1 MFERSAGESRLL
13 EKSKTEETLELSISK
28 ASMSTFMNFDI
39 QNPYPKT
46 QKCFFPLIFHLKKFF
61 FFIFPKWELEKD
73 SCAGSSAQIPA
84 LGDNWDWPLPWAD
97 KHFSITY
104 KSLRQQTLAELYI
117 QRFGDLYWGQSNPE
131 LEFQEYHCGGTC
143 SP

>member
-46 QKCFFPLIFHLKKFF
+46 QKCFFPLIFHLKKIFF
-61 FFIFPKWELEKD
+61 LFFQNENWKKAAVQGLLPRSQPWGIIGIGHSPGQTSIFP
-73 SCAGSSAQIPA
+73 
-84 LGDNWDWPLPWAD
+84 
-97 KHFSITY
+97 
-104 KSLRQQTLAELYI
+104 
-117 QRFGDLYWGQSNPE
+117 
-131 LEFQEYHCGGTC
+131 
-143 SP
+143 SPINL

>member
-46 QKCFFPLIFHLKKFF
+46 QKCFFPLIFHLKKIFF
-61 FFIFPKWELEKD
+61 FFIFPK
-73 SCAGSSAQIPA
+73 
-84 LGDNWDWPLPWAD
+84 
-97 KHFSITY
+97 
-104 KSLRQQTLAELYI
+104 
-117 QRFGDLYWGQSNPE
+117 
-131 LEFQEYHCGGTC
+131 
-143 SP
+143 